1 MKHVS
6 ILVPEGHTSLVNI
19 EGTHQIFLDV
29 NNMLLEKGRAP
40 LFNVQLVGL
49 SPQATQ
55 RKGLFTVAPDVLMDD
70 VKKTDIIIVP
80 SLHGDQ
86 RQAIALNERFL
97 PWIIHQY
104 NNGAEVASLCLG
116 AFFLAATGL
125 LNGKQCATH
134 WKLAHEFRTMFPEVK
149 LSDVKI
155 ITEENRLYT
164 SGGAYS
170 FLNLLAYLIE
180 KHAGHDM
187 AVMVSKGYSIDLD
200 RKTQSPFII
209 FQGQKSHNDD
219 SIREIQEFIEAN
231 YSERLTVDV
240 LCEKAGIGRR
250 SFERRFKKATGN
262 SVIEYIQRIKIE
274 AAKQDL
280 ENSRKNVTEVV
291 YDTGYT
297 DTKSFRSIFKKVTGL
312 TPVEYRNKYNK
323 LILPNA

>member
-49 SPQATQ
+49 SQQATQ
-55 RKGLFTVAPDVLMDD
+55 RKGLFTIAPDVLIDD

-97 PWIIHQY
+97 PWIIQQY

-134 WKLAHEFRTMFPEVK
+134 WKLAHEFRKMFPEVK

-187 AVMVSKGYSIDLD
+187 AVMVSKGYAIDLD

-231 YSERLTVDV
+231 YSERLTVDG
-240 LCEKAGIGRR
+240 LCERAGIGRR

-312 TPVEYRNKYNK
+312 TPIEYRNKYNK
-323 LILPNA
+323 QILINA